1 MNSTVCI
8 IPARG
13 GSKRIPRK
21 NVLPLAGVPL
31 LAYSLRS
38 AREAD
43 VFDRIVVSTEDA
55 EIAELAKS
63 EGIEVDHRP
72 EHLCGD
78 RVRMVEV
85 VEEFLQRP
93 ENSGTY
99 QNVAALLP
107 TCPFRT
113 AHDIRSAVQLFNE
126 HPDEPFLLGVV
137 EYDFPPQLAMEPGS
151 GDDPHV
157 TMVDPGAYGMTTR
170 SQDIR
175 TLLHPNG
182 SIYIGDV
189 AKFLERSTFFQEK
202 MLAYVMPPERS
213 FDIDYPYQFQ
223 IAEGMMAQ
231 LLNQEQSK

>member
-1 MNSTVCI
+1 MSKTVCI

-31 LAYSLRS
+31 LAYPLRS
-38 AREAD
+38 AKEAD
-43 VFDRIVVSTEDA
+43 VFDRIVVSTDDP
-55 EIAELAKS
+55 EIADLARS
-63 EGIEVDHRP
+63 EDIEVDQRP
-72 EHLCGD
+72 AELCGD
-78 RVRMVEV
+78 KIRMVEV
-85 VEEFLQRP
+85 VEEFLLRD
-93 ENSGTY
+93 ENRDKYES
-99 QNVAALLP
+99 VAALLP

-113 AHDIRSAVQLFNE
+113 AEDISNAYNLFQS

-137 EYDFPPQLAMEPGS
+137 EYEFPPQLAMEPGAE
-151 GDDPHV
+151 GDKRV
-157 TMVDPGAYGMTTR
+157 TMVDPAAYGMTTR

-175 TLLHPNG
+175 KLLHPNG
-182 SIYIGDV
+182 SIYLGNV
-189 AKFLERSTFFQEK
+189 KQFLERSTFFQER

-231 LLNQEQSK
+231 LLNKEKNS